1 MIDVNR
7 IIEKQKYLIPIFL
20 IISIIATS
28 ILLFIAVFILA
39 IGIVLTILLSL
50 FLLIFVKRSSRLFL
64 IKFPFKIVKY
74 GFNISKKWTILLGE
88 EKELIEKAIE
98 HQKIIK
104 GKVFKGK
111 IEIGYSPL
119 IGLFLSYFKKCGISK
134 KSIEEGLLIAGD
146 RAENIAGLIIKN
158 IDKCIIIGRG
168 KMPKIENKKIKYIQF
183 GKEHTFNPFEYNGNV
198 KKWADS
204 LSIAISNSAILD
216 IDDANMLANY
226 FIYSKSINPT
236 SFKTLDW
243 IEEID
248 DYVGI
253 YRSHPIKASLR
264 NLLLGLDAVSG
275 RGDITIE
282 SLLKEINEYDI
293 LYLDLG
299 NLDEKAYNFISSFL
313 LLVLENINTTFIIYD
328 FNLISP
334 SEKLYGAKTRMILR
348 RIIDEAKKRKNT
360 IFISRS
366 PMVSP
371 MVYSA
376 IKNIIVSSGLDI
388 DSIRILNNILG
399 IKEGILN
406 EIHEQEAICKINN
419 EKMVFIYN
427 PIEEY
432 EFIPEIKKEEIKE
445 EVKKEYRTIPIEIM
459 KTTLYREFKEECYN
473 AYNIL
478 LYVSFMKRV
487 LKEELKNQ
495 FKGLEEIIN
504 KLINLAYILEQQY
517 LSLTPKGEFSIKEF
531 EKFSKEIKEEIV
543 EEEPS
548 LQPTIE
554 AYKEEKPILNE
565 NLIRAINRAE
575 EYLTLGNIK
584 KSITLSYLFIY
595 RALKILAGINKGSI
609 EEISKLLR
617 LEGYTIDSS
626 ELAKVK
632 GIFVRSRKGEA
643 ISEDEAKFCLKIAK
657 HIKSF
662 FREEDRIESISGTK
676 ENIERSI

>member
-445 EVKKEYRTIPIEIM
+445 EGKKEYRTIPIEIM
-459 KTTLYREFKEECYN
+459 KTTLYREFKEECYS